1 MDGETFKAVGFENH
15 GGQTKNVSSP
25 FGRVL
30 SGHGNTFKGGFE
42 GFMNEQVA
50 ATYMHGPLLPKNPK
64 IADKIILRALKKR
77 YGHVG
82 LEPLDDTLENS
93 ARDVMLKRLG
103 VL

>member
-1 MDGETFKAVGFENH
+1 
-15 GGQTKNVSSP
+15 
-25 FGRVL
+25 
-30 SGHGNTFKGGFE
+30 
-42 GFMNEQVA
+42 MNDQVA